1 MVVGTVFLGR
11 YEAIR
16 LLGEGGMGRVYLARQ
31 RDLDRPVVVKV
42 MHEHVA
48 QDPRFRERFQREI
61 LLMARFT
68 HPYAVTLFDASLDDI
83 CPCLV
88 MEYIRGVTLD
98 TLLHRHGRL
107 NPFRVGRLLGQLCEV
122 LYLAHTEGII
132 HRDLKP
138 ANLMVIDADTP
149 YERIKVMDF
158 GLAKSLDP
166 RRKMNITEANAEF
179 GLGTPNYICP
189 ELVRGEEMDHR
200 GDLYSVGVIL
210 YELLT
215 GGLPF
220 CGRTTMDIL
229 LAHAT
234 EAPPAFATRGT
245 SQEAIPP
252 TVEKVVQACLAK
264 NADQRPS
271 SARELAERYEVA
283 LLEEQGQAPAQAHST
298 AVVDDTLTPDSQVAA
313 NSSPEVDASK
323 VFLQDMEAWMPEQIA
338 THKLRGFVEDVGG
351 EVLESVPGLIRVRFG
366 NPGTRYGEHSPGPLS
381 WLGIGRRSRMIDMEL
396 YLKRSNPGKENLLRV
411 TVVMRP
417 TQKGVE
423 LDPEMRG
430 RCKQVF
436 VDLRSYLIVRAG
448 PEDQVG

>member
-1 MVVGTVFLGR
+1 MVVGTLFLGR

-61 LLMARFT
+61 LVMARFT
-68 HPYAVTLFDASLDDI
+68 HPYAVTLFDASLDDA

-98 TLLHRHGRL
+98 TMLHRHGRL
-107 NPFRVGRLLGQLCEV
+107 NPYRVGRILGQLCEV
-122 LYLAHTEGII
+122 LYLAHSEGII

-166 RRKMNITEANAEF
+166 RRKMNITDANAEF

-189 ELVRGEEMDHR
+189 ELVRGEEIDHR
-200 GDLYSVGVIL
+200 GDIYSVGVIL

-220 CGRTTMDIL
+220 SGRTTMDIL

-234 EAPPAFATRGT
+234 EAPPAFSTRGT
-245 SQEAIPP
+245 TEEAIPAAI
-252 TVEKVVQACLAK
+252 EKVVQACLEK
-264 NADQRPS
+264 EPNHRPT

-283 LLEEQGQAPAQAHST
+283 LLHEQAGHQVQAQST
-298 AVVDDTLTPDSQVAA
+298 AVVDDTLTPDSQVTAS
-313 NSSPEVDASK
+313 SSPDVDTTK
-323 VFLQDMEAWMPEQIA
+323 VFLQELDAWMPEQVA

-366 NPGTRYGEHSPGPLS
+366 NPGTRYCENSQGPLS
-381 WLGIGRRSRMIDMEL
+381 WLGIGRRARMIDMEL
-396 YLKRSNPGKENLLRV
+396 YLKRTNPGKENVLHV

-423 LDPEMRG
+423 LDPEMRT

-448 PEDQVG
+448 PEEPR